1 MGHPTGMGQKE
12 APGAASL
19 RGQCMGLPSLGFPT
33 LGGDHMVVVTD
44 VGLQLH
50 PGAVGPGADEH

>member
-1 MGHPTGMGQKE
+1 MGQEE